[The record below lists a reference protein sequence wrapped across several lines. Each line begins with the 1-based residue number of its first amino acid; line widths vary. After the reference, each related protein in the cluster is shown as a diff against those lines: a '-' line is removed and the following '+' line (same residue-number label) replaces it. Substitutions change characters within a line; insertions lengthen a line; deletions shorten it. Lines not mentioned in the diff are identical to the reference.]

1 MHEIREN
8 RKSGQ
13 GSLFQCS
20 IKMKRNV
27 RAYLLTLCEEKEREG
42 EGRGGSTQDMGQES
56 GLEKMREEKE
66 ELLEFF
72 MFKKNLIS
80 S

>member
-1 MHEIREN
+1 MHAVREN

-20 IKMKRNV
+20 VKMQRNV
-27 RAYLLTLCEEKEREG
+27 RAHLLTLCEEKEREG
-42 EGRGGSTQDMGQES
+42 EGRGESMQDMGQES

-66 ELLEFF
+66 VLLEFF